1 MQEGGYPDMD
11 IQRMRGLVEKRGI
24 KSNPEAQTLEDV
36 ICLVFL
42 EFYFDDFR
50 GRHER
55 SKVVDIVRK
64 TWGKMS
70 DRGQGFALQLPL
82 DSEALSVV
90 KEALGV

>member
-1 MQEGGYPDMD
+1 
-11 IQRMRGLVEKRGI
+11 
-24 KSNPEAQTLEDV
+24 
-36 ICLVFL
+36 
-42 EFYFDDFR
+42 
-50 GRHER
+50 
-55 SKVVDIVRK
+55 VVDIVRK